1 MEDRMS
7 YEIKLNVNEK
17 DYELEV
23 ESDERLV
30 DVLRERLNL
39 TGAKKGCEVGVC
51 GSCTVIVDNM
61 AVNSCLMLALEADGK
76 NITTIEGLAQGGKLH
91 PIQKAFVEHGAIQC
105 GFCTP
110 GMVMSVKAL
119 LDENKNPNEDEIK
132 KHLVGNLC
140 RCTGYKKIIE
150 AAKSA
155 AKEI

>member
-1 MEDRMS
+1 MS
-7 YEIKLNVNEK
+7 YKIKLKVNER

-51 GSCTVIVDNM
+51 GSCTVMVDNM
-61 AVNSCLMLALEADGK
+61 AVNSCLMLALQADGK
-76 NITTIEGLAQGGKLH
+76 SITTIEGIARGGKLH
-91 PIQKAFVEHGAIQC
+91 PIQKAFVEHGAVQC
-105 GFCTP
+105 GFRTP

-119 LDENKNPNEDEIK
+119 LDENKNPGEDEIK
-132 KHLVGNLC
+132 RHLVGNLC

-150 AAKSA
+150 AARSA
-155 AKEI
+155 AKEM

>member
-1 MEDRMS
+1 MS
-7 YEIKLNVNEK
+7 YRIKLKVNGQ

-61 AVNSCLMLALEADGK
+61 VVNSCLMLALQADGK
-76 NITTIEGLAQGGKLH
+76 SITTIEGIADGANLH
-91 PIQKAFVEHGAIQC
+91 PIQKAFVDHGAIQC

-119 LDENKNPNEDEIK
+119 LDENKNPSEDEIK
-132 KHLVGNLC
+132 RYLVGNLC
-140 RCTGYKKIIE
+140 RCTGYKKIIK

-155 AKEI
+155 ANSME

>member
-1 MEDRMS
+1 MS
-7 YEIKLNVNEK
+7 YRVKLKVNGQ

-23 ESDERLV
+23 KSDERLV

-39 TGAKKGCEVGVC
+39 TGTKKGCEVGVC

-76 NITTIEGLAQGGKLH
+76 NITTIEGIARGGKLN

-155 AKEI
+155 AKEM

>member
-1 MEDRMS
+1 MS
-7 YEIKLNVNEK
+7 YRIKLKVNGR

-23 ESDERLV
+23 EPDERLV

-51 GSCTVIVDNM
+51 GACTIMVDNM
-61 AVNSCLMLALEADGK
+61 AVNSCLMLALQADGK
-76 NITTIEGLAQGGKLH
+76 SITTIEGIAEGGKLH
-91 PIQKAFVEHGAIQC
+91 PIQNAFIEHGAIQC

-119 LDENKNPNEDEIK
+119 LDEKKNPSEDEIK
-132 KHLVGNLC
+132 RHLAGNLC

-150 AAKSA
+150 ATKSA
-155 AKEI
+155 AKTMK

>member
-1 MEDRMS
+1 MS
-7 YEIKLNVNEK
+7 YEIKLKVNGR

-61 AVNSCLMLALEADGK
+61 AVNSCLMLALEADGRS
-76 NITTIEGLAQGGKLH
+76 ITTIEGIARGSKLH
-91 PIQKAFVEHGAIQC
+91 PIQKAFVEHGAAQC
-105 GFCTP
+105 GFCSP

-119 LDENKNPNEDEIK
+119 LDENKNPSEDEIK

-155 AKEI
+155 AKEM

>member
-1 MEDRMS
+1 MS
-7 YEIKLNVNEK
+7 YKIKLKVNER

-51 GSCTVIVDNM
+51 GSCTVMVDNM
-61 AVNSCLMLALEADGK
+61 AVNSCLMLALQADGK
-76 NITTIEGLAQGGKLH
+76 SITTIEGIARGGKLH
-91 PIQKAFVEHGAIQC
+91 PIQKAFVEHGAVQC

-119 LDENKNPNEDEIK
+119 LDENKNPGDDEIK
-132 KHLVGNLC
+132 RHLVGNLC

-150 AAKSA
+150 ATKSA
-155 AKEI
+155 ANTMK

>member
-1 MEDRMS
+1 MS
-7 YEIKLNVNEK
+7 YRIKLKVNGQ

-39 TGAKKGCEVGVC
+39 TGTKKGCEVGVC
-51 GSCTVIVDNM
+51 GACTVMVDNM
-61 AVNSCLMLALEADGK
+61 AVNSCLMLALQADGK
-76 NITTIEGLAQGGKLH
+76 SITTIEGIADGGKLH
-91 PIQKAFVEHGAIQC
+91 PIQKAFIEHGAIQC

-110 GMVMSVKAL
+110 GMVITIKAL
-119 LDENKNPNEDEIK
+119 LDENKNPSEDELK
-132 KHLVGNLC
+132 RHLVGNLC

-155 AKEI
+155 ANSMK

>member
-1 MEDRMS
+1 MS
-7 YEIKLNVNEK
+7 YRVKLKVNGQ

-23 ESDERLV
+23 KSDERLV

-39 TGAKKGCEVGVC
+39 TGTKKGCEVGVC

-76 NITTIEGLAQGGKLH
+76 NITTIEGIARGGKLN

-119 LDENKNPNEDEIK
+119 LDENKNPGEDEIK

-155 AKEI
+155 AKEM